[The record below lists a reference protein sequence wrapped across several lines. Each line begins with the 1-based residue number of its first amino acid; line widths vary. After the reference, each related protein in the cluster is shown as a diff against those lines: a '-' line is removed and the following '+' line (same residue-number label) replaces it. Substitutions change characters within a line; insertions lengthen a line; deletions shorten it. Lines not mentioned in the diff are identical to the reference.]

1 MNLGKNIGMNLT
13 LEISGGWHG
22 RPVPSL
28 AIGWHSW
35 RLDLVLQV
43 QLLGLGFVWSTLS
56 NFESTFDPRI
66 YSTIVHSGAL
76 RIIAFPGTVEISTLM
91 NN

>member
-1 MNLGKNIGMNLT
+1 MNLT

-43 QLLGLGFVWSTLS
+43 QLLGLGLVWSTLS
-56 NFESTFDPRI
+56 NYKATFDPHI
-66 YSTIVHSGAL
+66 YSTIVRSGAL